1 MRTRPA
7 RDRSI
12 QLLRLV
18 PGESPLHRMW
28 PGTKLGIVVLVG
40 IAAVIRP
47 NWTAAS
53 VMAAGLALGFVASRV
68 PRAALPLPPTWLA
81 VSLVATGAL
90 ALFAGG
96 PPAVDLGPVTVE
108 MGGLVDWLL
117 FTTLLV
123 EAFAAAALV
132 GWTTHMGDLGRA
144 VAALTRPLAR
154 IGIPVESAVAAM
166 TLGLRCL
173 PLLLDEF
180 RTLVAAWRNRR
191 PLSDRSTGRRERSRE
206 AILQAHD
213 ILAGALASSLR
224 RAHEMAEAMEA
235 RGGLRGPVPG
245 RIRLGRVDAVA
256 WVVALVGVV
265 VILWR

>member
-1 MRTRPA
+1 MAARPA

-12 QLLRLV
+12 QLLRLI

-40 IAAVIRP
+40 VATMIRP
-47 NWTAAS
+47 TWTA
-53 VMAAGLALGFVASRV
+53 VGVTAGALMLGFVAARV
-68 PRAALPLPPTWLA
+68 PVAALPLPPTWMA

-90 ALFAGG
+90 ALLAGG
-96 PPAVDLGPVTVE
+96 SPAVDLGPVSVE
-108 MGGLVDWLL
+108 LGGLLDWLL
-117 FTTLLV
+117 FTSLLI
-123 EAFAAAALV
+123 EAFVAAALV

-144 VAALTRPLAR
+144 VAAMAWPLAR
-154 IGIPVESAVAAM
+154 LRLPVESAVAAA

-191 PLSDRSTGRRERSRE
+191 PLPGRTAGRRERGRE

-213 ILAGALASSLR
+213 ILAAALASSLR
-224 RAHEMAEAMEA
+224 RAHEMAQAMEA

-245 RIRLGRVDAVA
+245 RARLRHVDVA
-256 WVVALVGVV
+256 GAALALVCVII
-265 VILWR
+265 ILW